1 MIWLLKQLNHFVRH
15 QLSFQ
20 IILDDLFLIYVNDT
34 HSTFS
39 DDELVLYADDA
50 TFSTSDYNVI
60 KLQHTLEEKECC
72 LTYLLVD
79 VVLLS
84 LYYAHIHS
92 KLTHSILVWSR
103 LFKMQHRTVR
113 TMCSLAYQRLRY
125 ITLLLHLH
133 ILNLCKATFK

>member
-39 DDELVLYADDA
+39 DDELVLYAGDA

-60 KLQHTLEEKECC
+60 KLQHTLEEK
-72 LTYLLVD
+72 
-79 VVLLS
+79 
-84 LYYAHIHS
+84 
-92 KLTHSILVWSR
+92 
-103 LFKMQHRTVR
+103 
-113 TMCSLAYQRLRY
+113 
-125 ITLLLHLH
+125 
-133 ILNLCKATFK
+133 